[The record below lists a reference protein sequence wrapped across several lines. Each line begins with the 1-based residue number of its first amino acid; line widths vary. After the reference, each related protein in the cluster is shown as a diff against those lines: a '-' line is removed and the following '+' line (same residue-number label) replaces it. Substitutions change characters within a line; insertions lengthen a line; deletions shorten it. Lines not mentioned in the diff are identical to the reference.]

1 MVALPFGR
9 LSNRALAASGGK
21 CGCGPPGRGNYKIP
35 DIRIGA
41 GFYPARGWSAT
52 PTFLY
57 LVGAGVPDGPLLL
70 SAMLP
75 VRGVPRPRA
84 RFFRCTPLLALVG
97 AGVPDGPLLVLSPK
111 GYFALRRDSLLP
123 TAAKGCKNA
132 AKNQWFLAAFF
143 CRTRV
148 QPAIGERK
156 AARCGRRVRAQR
168 PPVRKKRKTAE
179 AVFLFWFRTKF

>member
-9 LSNRALAASGGK
+9 LSNRALAANGGK
-21 CGCGPPGRGNYKIP
+21 CRCGPLGRGNYKIP

-57 LVGAGVPDGPLLL
+57 
-70 SAMLP
+70 
-75 VRGVPRPRA
+75 
-84 RFFRCTPLLALVG
+84 LVG

-132 AKNQWFLAAFF
+132 AKNQWFWNSFRPIAVAVQKGSAANRLCAYPR
-143 CRTRV
+143 CR
-148 QPAIGERK
+148 
-156 AARCGRRVRAQR
+156 
-168 PPVRKKRKTAE
+168 
-179 AVFLFWFRTKF
+179 